1 MNINLKRLLYASMA
15 AVAGV
20 LMASCETKEPENPS
34 GGTDTDQNGNTFVT
48 TDCITPIRYSEGGY
62 VTTESGVSVIITE
75 TTSDNVT
82 FMLEPASDINS
93 YMVQIY
99 PLGFMYNT
107 LLEEMHSQNKTSFTV
122 EETASL
128 LASAVRLTEET
139 TGGELFTR
147 ESLGADFDSYEF
159 DFKSLDWTGMSSMS
173 AGTDFLIVV
182 QACFDGAASRYGDLT
197 VCHFR
202 SADAE
207 ITGEP
212 AVSVTAS
219 PGITSYKFTLTPGN
233 EACAAAYYLSIDT
246 PQLDEFIDA
255 YGQDMLMQ
263 YMLYAGAPVQI
274 SASSPYEHP
283 SITVTDLD
291 ATYAVCAIP
300 CDAAGNPYFDG
311 FVRRDFSLDELPEDA
326 EPAEAEV
333 VFNDLIRDVAATVA
347 KFTLKM
353 GPNCKD
359 IYYNVYTKAEADER
373 MAASDEEK
381 EALAYTI
388 SKEGFGMSRPK
399 TSQQGSEYEVV
410 DLASGLQPDTEH
422 VLLFLGQNF
431 YNQLTDLQ
439 MSPVFKTDALVR
451 DNPGACIAHCEMKV
465 ETYSRTALT
474 LSFTYDENTALI
486 RHRNAFPVVPDNNYH
501 FPPEI
506 SDEYRFYTDTWVDE
520 YGQKRVDEECGW
532 IHYFIDFRH
541 DDPNQTIWPDVIP
554 AITIQ
559 PSSALAPI
567 RVSGYDAGTT
577 YQFAYI
583 AEDINGV
590 LGPVQTIS
598 GTTMSMGGG
607 DNPEILS
614 VTTSTEGVEE
624 GTFNIIFKANED
636 AREMMY
642 MAIQPG
648 NSHASSVYLNDLRD
662 YPNASDYDTYM
673 KSWAA
678 YIMNPDAGL
687 STTGLTATAGPLT
700 EGQFTLA
707 LALPIGGAAGED
719 SVYGDLAAYVVT
731 EEGEIMTVE
740 EYLGV
745 QTKTVKITIPR
756 Y

>member
-1 MNINLKRLLYASMA
+1 MKFNFKNWLFSSLAL
-15 AVAGV
+15 VAGV
-20 LMASCETKEPENPS
+20 MMVSCETDQPDQNT
-34 GGTDTDQNGNTFVT
+34 GGQVIDENGNTFVT

-62 VTTESGVSVIITE
+62 VGYETGVSVVITE
-75 TTSDNVT
+75 TASDNVK
-82 FMLEPASDINS
+82 FVLEPGSDINS

-107 LLEEMHSQNKTSFTV
+107 LLEEMHSQNKTSFTAD
-122 EETASL
+122 ETASL

-147 ESLGADFDSYEF
+147 ENLGEDFNSYEF
-159 DFKSLDWTGMSSMS
+159 DFKSLDWTGMSSMT

-182 QACFDGAASRYGDLT
+182 QACFDDAASRYGDLT
-197 VCHFR
+197 VCHFK
-202 SADAE
+202 SADAD
-207 ITGEP
+207 IVGEP
-212 AVSVTAS
+212 AVTVTTS
-219 PGITSYKFTLTPGN
+219 PSITSYRFTLTPAN

-263 YMLYAGAPVQI
+263 YMLYAGSPVQI
-274 SASSPYEHP
+274 SASSPYEQS
-283 SITVTDLD
+283 SISVTDLD
-291 ATYAVCAIP
+291 VTYAVCAIP

-311 FVRRDFSLDELPEDA
+311 FVRRDFSLDEIPEDA

-333 VFNDLIRDVAATVA
+333 VFNDLTKDVAATVA

-359 IYYNVYTKAEADER
+359 IYYNVYTKTKADEL

-381 EALAYTI
+381 KSLAYTI
-388 SKEGFGMSRPK
+388 SREGFGMSRPK

-410 DLASGLQPDTEH
+410 DLASGLEPDTEH

-431 YNQLTDLQ
+431 YDQLTDLQ
-439 MSPVFKTDALVR
+439 MSPVFKTDPLVR
-451 DNPGACIAHCEMKV
+451 DRPGDCIAHCEMKV

-506 SDEYRFYTDTWVDE
+506 SDEYRFYTDTWVDD
-520 YGQKRVDEECGW
+520 YDQQRVDEECGW

-541 DDPNQTIWPDVIP
+541 DDPYKTIWPDVIQ

-567 RVSGYDAGTT
+567 RMSGYDAGTT

-590 LGPVQTIS
+590 LGPVQTVS
-598 GTTMSMGGG
+598 GTTMAMGGG
-607 DNPEILS
+607 DNPEITAFE
-614 VTTSTEGVEE
+614 VTDGTNE
-624 GTFNIIFKANED
+624 GTVNVVFQANED
-636 AREMMY
+636 TREIRY
-642 MAIQPG
+642 MAVQQSS
-648 NSHASSVYLNDLRD
+648 SHA
-662 YPNASDYDTYM
+662 ASMYFERLQYSPSAADYDTYM
-673 KSWAA
+673 DTWSE
-678 YIMNPDAGL
+678 YVMREDSGF
-687 STTGLTATAGPLT
+687 STTGLTATVGPLT
-700 EGQFTLA
+700 EGNFTLA
-707 LALPIGGAAGED
+707 IALPIGGAEGAD
-719 SVYGDLAAYVVT
+719 PVYGDLAAYVVS
-731 EEGEIMTVE
+731 EDGKVMTVA

-745 QTKTVKITIPR
+745 ETKTVKFTIPLN
-756 Y
+756 